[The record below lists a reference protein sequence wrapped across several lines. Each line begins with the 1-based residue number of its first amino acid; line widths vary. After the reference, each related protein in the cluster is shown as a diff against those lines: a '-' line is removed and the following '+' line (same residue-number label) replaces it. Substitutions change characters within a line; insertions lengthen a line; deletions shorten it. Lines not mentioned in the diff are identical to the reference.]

1 MKIVAWN
8 IRGVGRPDFLS
19 QVKKLSRKFA
29 PNILFLSET
38 KVNASRS
45 LNILSKLQFGSFNFV
60 NPIGFSRGLWL

>member
-8 IRGVGRPDFLS
+8 IRRVGCPDFLS

-29 PNILFLSET
+29 QSILFLSET

-45 LNILSKLQFGSFNFV
+45 LNILPKLQFDNFDFV
-60 NPIGFSRGLWL
+60 NPIGF